1 MENPLGKRLKK
12 SVNFLTKT
20 PPTVSLGKEKKKR
33 RRRETID
40 DVALSTKDGPRARH
54 ISHFSLVHFHPFFLS
69 FVSFVRVCVKECS
82 ASQSV
87 SLVLVGARCSCL
99 ITSAF
104 SMCCDRLSRR
114 GGPMAVQTGTCSRC
128 GPS

>member
-1 MENPLGKRLKK
+1 MKNLATKKRPLKFETLFEGKTDGKSVGEKIKK

-54 ISHFSLVHFHPFFLS
+54 ISHFSLVHFHPFFL
-69 FVSFVRVCVKECS
+69 
-82 ASQSV
+82 
-87 SLVLVGARCSCL
+87 
-99 ITSAF
+99 
-104 SMCCDRLSRR
+104 
-114 GGPMAVQTGTCSRC
+114 P
-128 GPS
+128 